1 MTTRTKLR
9 KEEKIN
15 EEQRKGIM
23 ESTFSRAKCIENKDT
38 KMNTHIFYV
47 NYLINKVILVDSP
60 QTVRELN

>member
-23 ESTFSRAKCIENKDT
+23 ESTFSRAKYIENKDT
-38 KMNTHIFYV
+38 KMNTHILYV